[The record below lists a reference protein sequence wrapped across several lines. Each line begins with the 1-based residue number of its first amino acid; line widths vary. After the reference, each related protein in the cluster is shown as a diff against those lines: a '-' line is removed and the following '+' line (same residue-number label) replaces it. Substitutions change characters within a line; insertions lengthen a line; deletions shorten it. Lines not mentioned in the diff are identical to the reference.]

1 MRQYL
6 LLEWMQ
12 KGVISNGFWERF
24 GKSLAGMHKK
34 QQEHFGW
41 EEDNYIGSLEQSN
54 TPMDTWPQFYANAR
68 ILPLVKK
75 LFDSGS
81 YTSKDTLIA
90 ESLCKKLPAL
100 FPEEAPSL
108 LHGDLW
114 AGNFMILPNGNAGLY
129 DPAVYCG
136 HREMD
141 LGMTLLFGGFDSRF
155 YLSYDQHFPLE
166 NGWKSRLP
174 LTQLYPLL
182 VHALLFG
189 GHYIGSTREIL
200 KGFY

>member
-1 MRQYL
+1 
-6 LLEWMQ
+6 
-12 KGVISNGFWERF
+12 
-24 GKSLAGMHKK
+24 MHKK

-54 TPMDTWPQFYANAR
+54 TPMDTWPEFYANAR

-90 ESLCKKLPAL
+90 ESLCKKLPTL

-141 LGMTLLFGGFDSRF
+141 LGMTLLFWR
-155 YLSYDQHFPLE
+155 
-166 NGWKSRLP
+166 
-174 LTQLYPLL
+174 
-182 VHALLFG
+182 
-189 GHYIGSTREIL
+189 I
-200 KGFY
+200 